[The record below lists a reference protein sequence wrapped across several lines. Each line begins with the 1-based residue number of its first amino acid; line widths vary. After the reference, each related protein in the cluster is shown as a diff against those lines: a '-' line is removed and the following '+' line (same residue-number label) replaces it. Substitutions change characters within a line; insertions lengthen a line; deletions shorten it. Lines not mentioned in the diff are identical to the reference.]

1 MKNLVQEKILPNLV
15 YNQNFKLKKY
25 KYYKISFSIIITIL
39 NIFEKSFE
47 EKN

>member
-1 MKNLVQEKILPNLV
+1 MKNLVQEKILPILV
-15 YNQNFKLKKY
+15 YNQNFEFKKY
-25 KYYKISFSIIITIL
+25 KYYKISFSIIITML